1 MTIGNIIEFPN
12 LESFHLFRPGHSLTK
27 SFQYTAASMKKRVQ
41 LEEEQLMED
50 HREYM
55 IIWER
60 YMPRLKEVRL
70 MEDVVWV
77 KREEERKRTYEDEE
91 MMGGDVMMYGVL
103 DERLMSRMSAGRKR
117 RRKVSKWEKIVL
129 TEVY

>member
-12 LESFHLFRPGHSLTK
+12 LESFHLFRLGHSLTK